1 MSYNR
6 KKERDNAQLAK
17 RKRVNR
23 FKTIIV
29 AGVVILIGT
38 SVILNIIL
46 VFKVLHLESQINKLY
61 SQNSVVITQDDLELI

>member
-6 KKERDNAQLAK
+6 KKEGKNAQLAR

-38 SVILNIIL
+38 SVILNIVL

-61 SQNSVVITQDDLELI
+61 SQTPVVITQNDLKLG